1 MILYHGTVKE
11 YLPSIMKEGL
21 VPQKNVWQAFWD
33 GGGKVSEHEK
43 SGVYLASSFDFAK
56 WFAETR
62 VDYLRIKG
70 GGRFRPTGN
79 SKGLIKMKNAPV
91 VITSPVVLRVEIL
104 ERSKISIDPKCGGGV
119 IELGI
124 LSDFDFGV
132 IYRGTIPPQQLQV
145 VHL

>member
-43 SGVYLASSFDFAK
+43 S
-56 WFAETR
+56 
-62 VDYLRIKG
+62 